1 MAKSFLDSVKNV
13 NNIRNLNELSNLNP
27 DNTKKETAIIEK
39 DVINHKTNLEKGKPG
54 RKPIRRAIYIKRT
67 IELREDQLEKLDK
80 LAYDNRTSKRE
91 EIEKAIDL
99 YFKSIKYWQY
109 WIKQYNM

>member
-13 NNIRNLNELSNLNP
+13 NNLRELNDVSNEP
-27 DNTKKETAIIEK
+27 QKAVKREDTKPIIKEIE
-39 DVINHKTNLEKGKPG
+39 VSKTIVEKGKPG
-54 RKPIRRAIYIKRT
+54 RKPIRRALYIKRT

-99 YFKSIKYWQY
+99 YFKTIKY
-109 WIKQYNM
+109 